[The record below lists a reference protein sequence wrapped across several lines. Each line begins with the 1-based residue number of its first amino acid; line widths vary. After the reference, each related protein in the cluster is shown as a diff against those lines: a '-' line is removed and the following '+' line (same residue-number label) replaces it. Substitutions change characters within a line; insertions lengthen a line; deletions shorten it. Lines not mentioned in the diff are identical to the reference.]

1 MTSKALNN
9 IVPARE
15 TAAAAG
21 RTDIAVSTPASM
33 PIVRVGGPVSATL
46 MRWQAL
52 REAKT
57 YRALAESTRAQTDFV
72 NARADLARSF
82 QATARAVSELREL
95 PIILEHDAQIRQA
108 MRERD
113 LATVLRETEEAR
125 YGLDATRD
133 EINALRA
140 KQRKKTAAKEQA
152 ALSALT
158 KAKIELEA
166 LGRDTGSIDAAMA
179 QVNGAGK

>member
-1 MTSKALNN
+1 MTKRPLTN

-21 RTDIAVSTPASM
+21 RTDIAVSTPANM

-46 MRWQAL
+46 MRWQAR
-52 REAKT
+52 REANT
-57 YRALAESTRAQTDFV
+57 HRALAESTRAQTDFV

-95 PIILEHDAQIRQA
+95 PIILEHDAHMRQA
-108 MRERD
+108 MRDRD
-113 LATVLRETEEAR
+113 LAVVLRETEEAR

-133 EINALRA
+133 EIAGLRA
-140 KQRKKTAAKEQA
+140 KQRKRTAVKEQA
-152 ALSALT
+152 AMAALT

-166 LGRDTGSIDAAMA
+166 LGRDTGSIDAAMS
-179 QVNGAGK
+179 QVNGAK